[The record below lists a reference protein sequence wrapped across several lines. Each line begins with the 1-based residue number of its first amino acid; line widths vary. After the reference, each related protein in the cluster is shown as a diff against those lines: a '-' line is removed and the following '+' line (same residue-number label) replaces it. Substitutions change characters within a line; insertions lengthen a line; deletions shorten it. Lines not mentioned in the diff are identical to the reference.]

1 MPAFLYITPHAQT
14 RQSFESVGLFLF
26 ELFPFW
32 KQLLPLYNIFP
43 KNSKSRLDSSRL
55 FYGMDSLVNA
65 RIFYRAL
72 N

>member
-1 MPAFLYITPHAQT
+1 MPITILLPHALLGQNL
-14 RQSFESVGLFLF
+14 SVGIFLF

>member
-1 MPAFLYITPHAQT
+1 MAYLCTQDLNYV
-14 RQSFESVGLFLF
+14 SKVGI
-26 ELFPFW
+26 
-32 KQLLPLYNIFP
+32 YRIYSI
-43 KNSKSRLDSSRL
+43 NSKSRLDSSRL